1 MARVWYVGLYPYRE
15 ITPQD
20 WDDVGLFGP
29 HFQWSADN
37 GWSVDQEAFRPAHLT
52 YLAGDPEFLL
62 DQTGVRP
69 DTPTPQDDV
78 TRPYKADASILK
90 LVDDAFDALN
100 AAQAA
105 LTTIDQSKT
114 AAATSA
120 SQAKTFR
127 DETNTLA
134 EAAKTAL
141 TNLSNAS
148 EADLQALSDAAE
160 LALTNLFNTSKLA
173 LQTLSDNAEAD
184 FNALSTAAKDH
195 IAADHQHIHLDVT
208 HADTHATAAGT
219 FSGIA
224 TTKATEAAGSAS
236 VATTKASEASQARA
250 DSLTYRNTAQGAA
263 TTATT
268 QAGIS
273 TAKAAEAT
281 LGATTATTKAGEAAV
296 SAATLAGRIT
306 GGGRE
311 IAYTSD
317 GKPYFLPPASYTE
330 VDLRVDTAI
339 GTRVMLGTTM
349 IHGDTGWRNVV
360 ADLINGW
367 AGGSVRMRRVGD
379 VVHMRIPALGFT
391 MAGAT
396 ADVFYKPPAGF
407 FPSTGANYGNLG
419 FALVSLSAAGTD
431 SIVPVSRDFNAG
443 VSMRRV
449 ATGHFTSMNVTWHTS
464 DPWPASLPGIPST

>member
-20 WDDVGLFGP
+20 WDNVGLFGP

-37 GWSVDQEAFRPAHLT
+37 GWSVDQEEFRPAHLT

-69 DTPTPQDDV
+69 DTPLPPDDV

-105 LTTIDQSKT
+105 LTTIEASKT

-120 SQAKTFR
+120 TQAKGFR
-127 DETNTLA
+127 DSTNTLA

-148 EADLQALSDAAE
+148 ESDLQALSDAAE
-160 LALTNLFNTSKLA
+160 LALTNLSNASKLA

-184 FNALSTAAKDH
+184 FNALSTAAKNH

-208 HADTHATAAGT
+208 HADAHATAAGT
-219 FSGIA
+219 ASGIA
-224 TTKATEAAGSAS
+224 TTKAAEAAGSAS
-236 VATTKASEASQARA
+236 TATTKASEASQAKA
-250 DSLTYRNTAQGAA
+250 DTLTYRNTAQGAA
-263 TTATT
+263 GTATT
-268 QAGIS
+268 QAGIA

-281 LGATTATTKAGEAAV
+281 LGATTSTAKAAEALA
-296 SAATLAGRIT
+296 SSLTLTQRINQ
-306 GGGRE
+306 GGQE

-317 GKPYFLPPASYTE
+317 GKPYLISDPSVGVPLTI
-330 VDLRVDTAI
+330 DTTA
-339 GTRVMLGTTM
+339 GTRIMMGTTM
-349 IHGDTGWRNVV
+349 IHGDTGWRSLPLLNGWTGKLYIRRVNSTVLIGSPVSAPLTMPATGNVIVPADVPSGFRPIYSKPNLLMVNRSNASEDEMTVTTVFAFNGPVV
-360 ADLINGW
+360 ANSGW
-367 AGGSVRMRRVGD
+367 NFGGTY
-379 VVHMRIPALGFT
+379 PADD
-391 MAGAT
+391 A
-396 ADVFYKPPAGF
+396 
-407 FPSTGANYGNLG
+407 
-419 FALVSLSAAGTD
+419 
-431 SIVPVSRDFNAG
+431 
-443 VSMRRV
+443 
-449 ATGHFTSMNVTWHTS
+449 
-464 DPWPASLPGIPST
+464 WPTSLPGVPA